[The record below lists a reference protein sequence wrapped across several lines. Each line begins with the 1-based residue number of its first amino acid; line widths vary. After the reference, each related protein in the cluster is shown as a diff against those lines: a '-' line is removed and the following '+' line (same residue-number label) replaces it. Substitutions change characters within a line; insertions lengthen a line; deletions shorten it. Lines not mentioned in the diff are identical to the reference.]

1 MDMTATFEKLME
13 EQSLRFVR
21 HRIAVTRRDES
32 LVVREN
38 IALAVEH
45 ITSGL
50 RQTT

>member
-32 LVVREN
+32 PDVRESL
-38 IALAVEH
+38 ALSVEH
-45 ITSGL
+45 ITAGL